1 MRWQRTTLPLQAK
14 PKCWQPHLY
23 PSGGGLAGSITHPL
37 KSKMLPTT
45 LQLQSGSASVAVIAI
60 ATMVTANI
68 NALMVFIF
76 WLTIQTEILHDLF
89 VSLYEVSNCVE
100 LFLEVLLLLKCPDTS
115 PC

>member
-1 MRWQRTTLPLQAK
+1 MRWQRTALPLQAK

-37 KSKMLPTT
+37 KSKMLPAT

-60 ATMVTANI
+60 TTMVTAKI

-76 WLTIQTEILHDLF
+76 LLTIQTEIKTYSYIDLKF
-89 VSLYEVSNCVE
+89 QIVLNC
-100 LFLEVLLLLKCPDTS
+100 F
-115 PC
+115 